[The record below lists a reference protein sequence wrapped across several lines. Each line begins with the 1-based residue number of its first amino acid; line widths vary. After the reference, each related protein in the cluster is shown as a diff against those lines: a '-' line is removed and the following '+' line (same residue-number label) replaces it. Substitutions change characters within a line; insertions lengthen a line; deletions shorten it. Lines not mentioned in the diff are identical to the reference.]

1 MNSYDNKRKI
11 LFPTDIFK
19 FKLTLICLLTKLTK
33 IPYNIEMIKF
43 EPSKRILCIPNKIL
57 KRGKMIYKVG

>member
-1 MNSYDNKRKI
+1 MLKIFCEFCTWLLISLMNSYDNKRKI

-43 EPSKRILCIPNKIL
+43 EPN
-57 KRGKMIYKVG
+57 

>member
-1 MNSYDNKRKI
+1 MLKFFSEFCTWLLISLMNSYDNKRKI

-43 EPSKRILCIPNKIL
+43 EPN
-57 KRGKMIYKVG
+57 